1 MRVSTTLCATSG
13 TVSSRP
19 STAAA
24 AAKAG
29 TPGVTRVGDAEPLE
43 PADLL
48 GERAVDRQ
56 VAGMQPRHVELVLG
70 ARATNSASISSS
82 DIGAVSTMRAPGGQC
97 CEQLLRHQRAGVEA
111 DRAARDQVAA
121 AHA

>member
-29 TPGVTRVGDAEPLE
+29 TPGVSV
-43 PADLL
+43 
-48 GERAVDRQ
+48 
-56 VAGMQPRHVELVLG
+56 
-70 ARATNSASISSS
+70 
-82 DIGAVSTMRAPGGQC
+82 
-97 CEQLLRHQRAGVEA
+97 
-111 DRAARDQVAA
+111 
-121 AHA
+121 